1 MPDTT
6 LRKTTRL
13 KELYNRKG
21 GKPLICISAPS
32 PYGAKLL
39 EAAGFE
45 YTYAAGGV
53 TGSSMLGMPDN
64 GTIGLMEFV
73 QMAKY
78 VADAVTIPV
87 ACDVDTCFG
96 GIFHVERAVSELVR
110 AGLAGI
116 RIEDQPFIGKRF
128 GGMIGKEVIPI
139 GEAVAKYRVAIDTR
153 DRYDPDFQIIA
164 RCEAL
169 TASNSKGMSET
180 IERLKAYKAAGVD
193 VLHIEG
199 PRSVEEVKQIR
210 AEVDGPLTANFYNLP
225 EEITPEQ
232 AQEIGLCESRYPGM
246 LSSAMHTA
254 GWDLLT
260 RFQRDGYQGVV
271 DYYKMFPN
279 RLDTRSLDVSGTG
292 HIREMEE
299 KYLPAELLA
308 KYDVIPEGSGIVQ
321 GDNEARPANLL

>member
-1 MPDTT
+1 
-6 LRKTTRL
+6 
-13 KELYNRKG
+13 
-21 GKPLICISAPS
+21 
-32 PYGAKLL
+32 
-39 EAAGFE
+39 
-45 YTYAAGGV
+45 
-53 TGSSMLGMPDN
+53 
-64 GTIGLMEFV
+64 
-73 QMAKY
+73 MAKY
-78 VADAVTIPV
+78 VADAVDIPV

-96 GIFHVERAVSELVR
+96 GIFHVERAVSELCR

-225 EEITPEQ
+225 RGDHAGAGAGDRPLRVALPGHALERD
-232 AQEIGLCESRYPGM
+232 AHRGLGPP
-246 LSSAMHTA
+246 H
-254 GWDLLT
+254 
-260 RFQRDGYQGVV
+260 RFQRDGYQGVL
-271 DYYKMFPN
+271 DYYKLFPD
-279 RLDTRSLDVSGTG
+279 RLDTRSLDVSGTK

-308 KYDVIPEGSGIVQ
+308 KYDVVPEGAGIVQ
-321 GDNEARPANLL
+321 GEAELHKSYTPGMKTAIHCRTSSFIRLSKSCIELVGLAGSLVRRASRIRARTPLKMR